1 MVLKRA
7 GSLLAAMAFA
17 TLCGGT
23 LEAGARTN
31 RALLVGVSEYP
42 NLPKGDWLEGPK
54 NDAGLVRDYL
64 VSNPTAPFA
73 AVDVTVLASNTEGA
87 EAPTRAAIL
96 KGLANLAAKAEAGDF
111 VYIQFSGH
119 GSQQPAIEPS
129 TEIDGKDE
137 IFLASD
143 VAKIDPSTKQVPN
156 AILDDEIGAALD
168 AIRDKGAFVWVV
180 FDACHSGT
188 ATRAA
193 GLGVEEKERK
203 ISPESL
209 GFTPQMM
216 AEARGEAT
224 RGAGG
229 DAERENAL
237 GLSDEEEGAG
247 GAERGGMVAFFA
259 AQTVETTPEFPQPVT
274 DPSGKI
280 FGLFTYTLM
289 SKLAENPQVTYRQL
303 SQSILQAYSGL
314 NRTKPTPLFEGDLDA
329 PVFGMEPGDAVLQW
343 KVAIK
348 DGVVALPA
356 GMLHR
361 VEPGTK
367 LALLKSPLDPID
379 DAIGYLEVRSA
390 TNLTS
395 QALPA
400 AFAGRS
406 ALRME
411 EIPDGAYARIAE
423 MAINFELAVAKAPDA
438 DGLSEDVA
446 RANAALEAIAADGK
460 TPLKL
465 SVVEPGAPADI
476 RLAVMR
482 ESDVPGAAAEASK
495 EAALWLLPPSGEI
508 SLEQGRRPPSMF
520 TSDAEKLGAKLSD
533 DLVVISRAM
542 NLSRL
547 AGASDFRR
555 GDVSVTFSIQR
566 ADEEELTPIEAG
578 NVPVLHPGDSIFVS
592 AKNESRKPVDL
603 NVLYVGSDYTIS
615 SAEAPIRLHERDELP
630 DTGLFTVSE
639 GSFGNERLIAVL
651 TEAEQQSST
660 LDLGYL
666 AQKGV
671 RQATRSAAAP
681 EGFAGLLDDIAKAP
695 ATRDVKRFQDK
706 RGSKGA
712 VLVFPM
718 ETSPAAN

>member
-1 MVLKRA
+1 MGLRRA
-7 GSLLAAMAFA
+7 GSLLAAA
-17 TLCGGT
+17 TLAALCGGVADAET
-23 LEAGARTN
+23 RTN
-31 RALLVGVSEYP
+31 RALIVGVSEYP

-64 VSNPTAPFA
+64 VSNPTSPFA
-73 AVDVTVLASNTEGA
+73 AAEVTVLASNTEGA
-87 EAPTRAAIL
+87 EAPTRNAIL
-96 KGLANLAAKAEAGDF
+96 KALSDLTAKAEAGDF

-119 GSQQPAIEPS
+119 GSQQPAADPS

-137 IFLASD
+137 IFLAADIS
-143 VAKIDPSTKQVPN
+143 KIDPATKTVPN
-156 AILDDEIGAALD
+156 AIMDDEIGAALD

-188 ATRAA
+188 ATRAV
-193 GLGVEEKERK
+193 GMGVEEKERK

-209 GFTPQMM
+209 GFTPEMM
-216 AEARGEAT
+216 TAARGEAT

-229 DAERENAL
+229 EPERENAL
-237 GLSDEEEGAG
+237 GLSEGEDGAG
-247 GAERGGMVAFFA
+247 VTERGGMVAFFA
-259 AQTVETTPEFPQPVT
+259 AQTVETTPEFPQPAT
-274 DPSGKI
+274 DPDGKI

-289 SKLAENPQVTYRQL
+289 SKLAENPHVTYRQL
-303 SQSILQAYSGL
+303 SQGILQTYSGL

-343 KVAIK
+343 KVATK

-367 LALLKSPLDPID
+367 LAVLKSPLDSID
-379 DAIGYLEVRSA
+379 DAVGYLEVRSA
-390 TNLTS
+390 TSLTS
-395 QALPA
+395 QALPT

-423 MAINFELAVAKAPDA
+423 MAINFELVVAKAPAA
-438 DGLSEDVA
+438 DGLAEDVA

-465 SVVEPGAPADI
+465 RVVEPGASADI
-476 RLAVMR
+476 RFAVMR
-482 ESDVPGAAAEASK
+482 ESDMPDAPEGTSTEP
-495 EAALWLLPPSGEI
+495 ALWLLPPSGEI
-508 SLEQGRRPPSMF
+508 SLEKGRRPPSMF
-520 TSDAEKLGAKLSD
+520 TADAGRLGAKLSD

-555 GDVSVTFSIQR
+555 GDVSVTFSVQR

-578 NVPVLHPGDSIFVS
+578 NVPILHPGDSIFVS
-592 AKNESRKPVDL
+592 AKNGSRKPVDL

-615 SAEAPIRLHERDELP
+615 SAEAPIRLHERDELEE
-630 DTGLFTVSE
+630 TGLFTVSE

-651 TEAEQQSST
+651 TEAEQQSPT

-718 ETSPAAN
+718 ETSPATK

>member
-1 MVLKRA
+1 MAWKDA
-7 GSLLAAMAFA
+7 GRLLAAA
-17 TLCGGT
+17 TLMCAAGGVG
-23 LEAGARTN
+23 LSDAEARTN

-42 NLPKGDWLEGPK
+42 NLPKGDWLEGPR
-54 NDAGLVRDYL
+54 NDAMLVRDFL
-64 VSNPTAPFA
+64 IANPTSPFA
-73 AVDVTVLASNTEGA
+73 AENVAVIASNVEGA
-87 EAPTRAAIL
+87 ETPTRAAIL
-96 KGLANLAAKAEAGDF
+96 KGLADLTAKAEDGDF

-119 GSQQPAIEPS
+119 GSQQPAADPS

-137 IFLASD
+137 IFLAADIS
-143 VAKIDPSTKQVPN
+143 KMDPATRMVPN

-168 AIRDKGAFVWVV
+168 AIRAKGAFVWVI

-209 GFTPQMM
+209 GITPEMM
-216 AEARGEAT
+216 AASRGEAT
-224 RGAGG
+224 RGGG
-229 DAERENAL
+229 EPERENAL
-237 GLSDEEEGAG
+237 GL
-247 GAERGGMVAFFA
+247 AEDAADSTDRGGMVAFFA
-259 AQTVETTPEFPQPVT
+259 AQTVETTPELPQPET
-274 DPSGKI
+274 DPAAKM

-289 SKLAENPQVTYRQL
+289 AKLAENPHITYRQL
-303 SQSILQAYSGL
+303 SQAVLQHYSGL

-343 KVAIK
+343 KIALKNGVAT
-348 DGVVALPA
+348 LPA
-356 GMLHR
+356 GLLHR

-367 LALLKSPLDPID
+367 LAILKSPLDPID
-379 DAIGYLEVRSA
+379 DAIGYLDVRSA

-395 QALPA
+395 QAMPA
-400 AFAGRS
+400 AFAGR
-406 ALRME
+406 AAVRME
-411 EIPDGAYARIAE
+411 EMPDGAYARIAE
-423 MAINFELAVAKAPDA
+423 MAMNFELSIARAPET
-438 DGLSEDVA
+438 DGLATEA
-446 RANAALEAIAADGK
+446 LAANAALAAIASDNK

-465 SVVEPGAPADI
+465 RIVEPGAPADI

-482 ESDVPGAAAEASK
+482 ESDVNGARAGAPK
-495 EAALWLLPPSGEI
+495 EPTLWLLPPSGEI
-508 SLEQGRRPPSMF
+508 SLEKGRRPPSV
-520 TSDAEKLGAKLSD
+520 TSADPAEFSAKLAGQ
-533 DLVVISRAM
+533 LVVISRAM

-547 AGASDFRR
+547 AGASDFRPR
-555 GDVSVTFSIQR
+555 DVSVTFLIQR
-566 ADEEELTPIEAG
+566 ADEDELTPIEPG
-578 NVPVLHPGDSIFVS
+578 NVPVLHPGDSIYVS

-615 SAEAPIRLHERDELP
+615 SAEAPIRLHEKDELP
-630 DTGLFTVSE
+630 ETGLFTVSE

-671 RQATRSAAAP
+671 RQPTRSSAAP

-695 ATRDVKRFQDK
+695 ATREVKRFQDK

-712 VLVFPM
+712 VLIFPM
-718 ETSPAAN
+718 ETGPKPE

>member
-1 MVLKRA
+1 MAWKDA
-7 GSLLAAMAFA
+7 GRLLAAV
-17 TLCGGT
+17 TLMCAAGGVA
-23 LEAGARTN
+23 LGDAAARTN

-42 NLPKGDWLEGPK
+42 NMPKGDWLEGPR
-54 NDAGLVRDYL
+54 NDAVLVRDFL
-64 VSNPTAPFA
+64 IANPASPFA
-73 AVDVTVLASNTEGA
+73 AENVAVIASNVEGA
-87 EAPTRAAIL
+87 ETPTRAAIL
-96 KGLANLAAKAEAGDF
+96 KGLADLTAKAESGDF

-119 GSQQPAIEPS
+119 GSQQPAADPS

-137 IFLASD
+137 IFLAAD
-143 VAKIDPSTKQVPN
+143 VGKLDPATKTVPN

-168 AIRDKGAFVWVV
+168 AIRAKGAFVWVI

-209 GFTPQMM
+209 GITPEIL
-216 AEARGEAT
+216 AASHGEAT

-229 DAERENAL
+229 DPERENAL
-237 GLSDEEEGAG
+237 GLAEDASDNSD
-247 GAERGGMVAFFA
+247 RGGMVAFFA
-259 AQTVETTPEFPQPVT
+259 AQTVETTPELPQPDT
-274 DPSGKI
+274 DPAAKM

-289 SKLAENPQVTYRQL
+289 AKLAENPHVTYRQL
-303 SQSILQAYSGL
+303 SQSVLQHYSGL

-343 KVAIK
+343 KIAMK
-348 DGVVALPA
+348 DGVATLPA
-356 GMLHR
+356 GLLHR

-367 LALLKSPLDPID
+367 LAILKSPLDPIE
-379 DAIGYLEVRSA
+379 DAIGYLDVRSA

-395 QALPA
+395 QAMPA

-406 ALRME
+406 AVRME

-423 MAINFELAVAKAPDA
+423 MAMNFELSIARAPET
-438 DGLSEDVA
+438 GDVA
-446 RANAALEAIAADGK
+446 AEAAAANAALAMIASDNK

-465 SVVEPGAPADI
+465 RIVEPGAQADI

-482 ESDVPGAAAEASK
+482 ESDVKGAPDGASS
-495 EAALWLLPPSGEI
+495 EPTLWLLPPSGEI
-508 SLEQGRRPPSMF
+508 SLEKGRRPPSVPTADPSTF
-520 TSDAEKLGAKLSD
+520 STKLANH
-533 DLVVISRAM
+533 LVVISRAM

-547 AGASDFRR
+547 AGASDFRQR
-555 GDVSVTFSIQR
+555 DVSVTFLIQR
-566 ADEEELTPIEAG
+566 ADEDELQPIEPG

-592 AKNESRKPVDL
+592 AKNDSRKPVDL

-615 SAEAPIRLHERDELP
+615 SAEAPIRLHEKDELP
-630 DTGLFTVSE
+630 ETGLFTVSE

-671 RQATRSAAAP
+671 RQASRSATAP

-695 ATRDVKRFQDK
+695 ATREVKRFQDK

-712 VLVFPM
+712 VLIFPM
-718 ETSPAAN
+718 ETGPKPE

>member
-1 MVLKRA
+1 MVRRRA
-7 GSLLAAMAFA
+7 GSLLAAAA
-17 TLCGGT
+17 LAALCGGT
-23 LEAGARTN
+23 LEAEARTN
-31 RALLVGVSEYP
+31 RALIVGVSEYP

-54 NDAGLVRDYL
+54 NDAGLVRDFL
-64 VSNPTAPFA
+64 VGNPTSPFA
-73 AVDVTVLASNTEGA
+73 ASDVTVLASNTEGA
-87 EAPTRAAIL
+87 EAPTRNAIL
-96 KGLANLAAKAEAGDF
+96 KALSDLTAKAEAGDF

-119 GSQQPAIEPS
+119 GSQQPAADPS

-137 IFLASD
+137 IFLAAD
-143 VAKIDPSTKQVPN
+143 VSKIDPATKTVPN
-156 AILDDEIGAALD
+156 AIMDDEIGAALD

-188 ATRAA
+188 ATRAV
-193 GLGVEEKERK
+193 GMGVEEKERK

-209 GFTPQMM
+209 GFTPEMM
-216 AEARGEAT
+216 AAARGEAT
-224 RGAGG
+224 RGTGG

-237 GLSDEEEGAG
+237 GLSDDDDGAG
-247 GAERGGMVAFFA
+247 ATERGGMVAFFA
-259 AQTVETTPEFPQPVT
+259 AQTVETTPEFPQPAT
-274 DPSGKI
+274 DPAGRI

-289 SKLAENPQVTYRQL
+289 SKLAENPNVTYRQL
-303 SQSILQAYSGL
+303 SQGILQHYSGL

-343 KVAIK
+343 KVAVK

-367 LALLKSPLDPID
+367 LAVLKSPLDPID
-379 DAIGYLEVRSA
+379 DAVGYLEVRSA
-390 TNLTS
+390 TSLTS

-406 ALRME
+406 AMRME
-411 EIPDGAYARIAE
+411 EIPEGAYVRIAE
-423 MAINFELAVAKAPDA
+423 MAINFELVVAKAPPV
-438 DGLSEDVA
+438 DGLVGDVA
-446 RANAALEAIAADGK
+446 SANAALEAIAADGK

-465 SVVEPGAPADI
+465 RLVEPGAPADI
-476 RLAVMR
+476 RFAVMR
-482 ESDVPGAAAEASK
+482 ESDVPDAPEGASK
-495 EAALWLLPPSGEI
+495 EPALWLLPPSGEI
-508 SLEQGRRPPSMF
+508 SLEKGRRPPSMF
-520 TSDAEKLGAKLSD
+520 TVDAEKLGAKLSD

-555 GDVSVTFSIQR
+555 GDVTVTFSVQR

-578 NVPVLHPGDSIFVS
+578 NVPILHPGDSIFVS

-615 SAEAPIRLHERDELP
+615 SAEAPIRLHERDELEE
-630 DTGLFTVSE
+630 TGLFTVSE

-666 AQKGV
+666 AQRGV

-681 EGFAGLLDDIAKAP
+681 EGFAGLLEDIAKAP

-718 ETSPAAN
+718 ETSPATK

>member
-1 MVLKRA
+1 MGLKRA
-7 GSLLAAMAFA
+7 GTLLAAVALGA
-17 TLCGGT
+17 LC
-23 LEAGARTN
+23 AGAAEARTN
-31 RALLVGVSEYP
+31 RALIVGVSEYP

-54 NDAGLVRDYL
+54 NDAGLVRDFL
-64 VSNPTAPFA
+64 IANPTAPFA
-73 AVDVTVLASNTEGA
+73 AGDVTVLASGTEGA
-87 EAPTRAAIL
+87 QAPTRNAIVAAL
-96 KGLANLAAKAEAGDF
+96 SDLTAKAEDGDF

-119 GSQQPAIEPS
+119 GSQQPAADPS

-137 IFLASD
+137 IFLAAD
-143 VAKIDPSTKQVPN
+143 VGKMDPATKTIPN
-156 AILDDEIGAALD
+156 AIMDDEIGAALD

-188 ATRAA
+188 ATRAV

-203 ISPESL
+203 ISPASL
-209 GFTPQMM
+209 GMTPEMM
-216 AEARGEAT
+216 AA
-224 RGAGG
+224 AGG
-229 DAERENAL
+229 ETTRSAGGEPERENAL
-237 GLSDEEEGAG
+237 GLSSDDEGSASA
-247 GAERGGMVAFFA
+247 AERGGMVAFFA
-259 AQTVETTPEFPQPVT
+259 AQTVETTPEFPQPAT
-274 DPSGKI
+274 DPAGKV

-289 SKLAENPQVTYRQL
+289 SKLAENPHVTYRQL
-303 SQSILQAYSGL
+303 SQGILQHYSGL

-343 KVAIK
+343 KVALK

-356 GMLHR
+356 GALHR

-367 LALLKSPLDPID
+367 LAVLRSPLDPID

-390 TNLTS
+390 TNLAS
-395 QALPA
+395 QALPV
-400 AFAGRS
+400 AFSGRS

-411 EIPDGAYARIAE
+411 EIPDGAFARIAE
-423 MAINFELAVAKAPDA
+423 MAINFELVVAKAPA
-438 DGLSEDVA
+438 AEGLDEDVA
-446 RANAALEAIAADGK
+446 RANAALEAIAGDNK

-465 SVVEPGAPADI
+465 RVVEPGAAADI

-482 ESDVPGAAAEASK
+482 ESDVAGAAGDASK
-495 EAALWLLPPSGEI
+495 EPALWLLPPSGEI
-508 SLEQGRRPPSMF
+508 SLEKGRRPPSMF
-520 TSDAEKLGAKLSD
+520 TAEAEKLGAKLSD

-566 ADEEELTPIEAG
+566 ADEDELMPIEAG
-578 NVPVLHPGDSIFVS
+578 NVPILHPGDSIFVS
-592 AKNESRKPVDL
+592 AKNDSRRPVDL

-615 SAEAPIRLHERDELP
+615 SAEAPIRLHERDQLEE
-630 DTGLFTVSE
+630 TGLFTVSE

-651 TEAEQQSST
+651 TEAEQQSPT

-718 ETSPAAN
+718 ETSPATK

>member
-1 MVLKRA
+1 MVLRRA
-7 GSLLAAMAFA
+7 GRLLAAVALGA
-17 TLCGGT
+17 LCGGT
-23 LEAGARTN
+23 LEAAARTN
-31 RALLVGVSEYP
+31 RALIVGVSEYL
-42 NLPKGDWLEGPK
+42 NLPKGDWLEGPT
-54 NDAGLVRDYL
+54 NDAGLVRDFL
-64 VSNPTAPFA
+64 VGNPSAPFA
-73 AVDVTVLASNTEGA
+73 AADVTVLASNTEGA
-87 EAPTRAAIL
+87 EVPTRAAIL
-96 KGLANLAAKAEAGDF
+96 TALSDLTAKAATGDF

-119 GSQQPAIEPS
+119 GSQQPAADPS

-137 IFLASD
+137 IFLAAD
-143 VAKIDPSTKQVPN
+143 VSKMDPATKTIPN
-156 AILDDEIGAALD
+156 AIMDDEIGAALD

-188 ATRAA
+188 ATRAV
-193 GLGVEEKERK
+193 GMGVEEKERK
-203 ISPESL
+203 ISPDSL
-209 GFTPQMM
+209 GMTPDMM
-216 AEARGEAT
+216 AAARGEAT
-224 RGAGG
+224 RGASGEP
-229 DAERENAL
+229 ARENAL
-237 GLSDEEEGAG
+237 GLSADADRAG
-247 GAERGGMVAFFA
+247 GTERGGMVAFFA
-259 AQTVETTPEFPQPVT
+259 AQTVETTPEFPQPAT
-274 DPSGKI
+274 DSAGKV

-289 SKLAENPQVTYRQL
+289 SKLAENPHVTYRQL
-303 SQSILQAYSGL
+303 SQGILQHYSGL

-343 KVAIK
+343 KVATK
-348 DGVVALPA
+348 DGSVALPA
-356 GMLHR
+356 GVLHR

-367 LALLKSPLDPID
+367 LAVLKSPLDPIEE
-379 DAIGYLEVRSA
+379 AVGYLEVRSA
-390 TNLTS
+390 TSLTS
-395 QALPA
+395 QALPV
-400 AFAGRS
+400 AFSGRS
-406 ALRME
+406 AMRME

-423 MAINFELAVAKAPDA
+423 MAINFELAVAKAPPA
-438 DGLSEDVA
+438 DGLAEEVA
-446 RANAALEAIAADGK
+446 RAYAALEAIAADNK

-465 SVVEPGAPADI
+465 RVVEPGASADI
-476 RLAVMR
+476 RFAVMR
-482 ESDVPGAAAEASK
+482 ESDVPGASGDASK
-495 EAALWLLPPSGEI
+495 EPALWLLPPSGEI
-508 SLEQGRRPPSMF
+508 SLEEGRRPPSMF
-520 TSDAEKLGAKLSD
+520 TADAEKLGARLSD

-566 ADEEELTPIEAG
+566 ADEDELTPIEAG
-578 NVPVLHPGDSIFVS
+578 NVPILHPGDSIFVS
-592 AKNESRKPVDL
+592 AKNDSRRPVDL

-615 SAEAPIRLHERDELP
+615 SAEAPMRLHERDELS

-651 TEAEQQSST
+651 TEAEQQSPT

-681 EGFAGLLDDIAKAP
+681 EGFAGLLDDIARAP

-718 ETSPAAN
+718 ETSPVPK

>member
-1 MVLKRA
+1 MGLIRA
-7 GSLLAAMAFA
+7 GGLLLAAGLAAFCA
-17 TLCGGT
+17 D
-23 LEAGARTN
+23 AQARTN
-31 RALLVGVSEYP
+31 RALIVGVSEYP
-42 NLPKGDWLEGPK
+42 NLPRGDWLEGPA
-54 NDAGLVRDYL
+54 NDAALVRDFL
-64 VSNPTAPFA
+64 VANPTAPFA
-73 AVDVTVLASNTEGA
+73 AADVTVLASNTAGA
-87 EAPTRAAIL
+87 SAPTRAAIL
-96 KGLANLAAKAEAGDF
+96 EGLADLADKATRGDF

-119 GSQQPAIEPS
+119 GSQQPAADPS
-129 TEIDGKDE
+129 TEIDGRDE
-137 IFLASD
+137 IFLAAD
-143 VAKIDPSTKQVPN
+143 VARMDPATKAVPN
-156 AILDDEIGAALD
+156 AIVDDEIGAALD

-193 GLGVEEKERK
+193 GLGTAERERK

-216 AEARGEAT
+216 AAAQGEAT
-224 RGAGG
+224 RGGG
-229 DAERENAL
+229 ERENAL
-237 GLSDEEEGAG
+237 ALSDDEDDAG
-247 GAERGGMVAFFA
+247 DAERGGLVAFFA
-259 AQTVETTPEFPQPVT
+259 AQTVETTPELPQPAT
-274 DPSGKI
+274 DPAGKV

-289 SKLAENPQVTYRQL
+289 AALAENPHVTYRQL
-303 SQSILQAYSGL
+303 SQSILQHYSGL
-314 NRTKPTPLFEGDLDA
+314 NRTKPTPLFEGSLDA

-343 KVAIK
+343 RIAKK
-348 DGVVALPA
+348 DGAVSLPA
-356 GMLHR
+356 GTLHR

-367 LALLKSPLDPID
+367 LAILKSPLDPIE

-400 AFAGRS
+400 AYSGRS
-406 ALRME
+406 APRMD
-411 EIPDGAYARIAE
+411 EIPDGAFARVAE
-423 MAINFELAVAKAPDA
+423 TAINFELAVARVPAAPGLEGDA
-438 DGLSEDVA
+438 A
-446 RANAALEAIAADGK
+446 RANGALEVIAADGK

-465 SVVEPGAPADI
+465 RLVEPGAPADI

-482 ESDVPGAAAEASK
+482 ESDVVGAAPGASSEP
-495 EAALWLLPPSGEI
+495 ALWLLPPSGEI
-508 SLEQGRRPPSMF
+508 SLAPGRRPPSMP
-520 TSDAEKLGAKLSD
+520 TSDPEKLAARLSD

-555 GDVSVTFSIQR
+555 SDVSVTFSVQR
-566 ADEEELTPIEAG
+566 GDGADLQPIEPGA
-578 NVPVLHPGDSIFVS
+578 VPVLNPGDSIFVS
-592 AKNESRKPVDL
+592 ARNMSRKPVDL
-603 NVLYVGSDYTIS
+603 NILYVGSDYTIS

-630 DTGLFTVSE
+630 DTGLFTVSDS
-639 GSFGNERLIAVL
+639 SFGNERLIAVL
-651 TEAEQQSST
+651 TEAEQQSPT

-695 ATRDVKRFQDK
+695 ATRDVKRYQDK
-706 RGSKGA
+706 RGGKGA

-718 ETSPAAN
+718 ETEPGAE

>member
-1 MVLKRA
+1 MGLKRA
-7 GSLLAAMAFA
+7 GSLLAAVTLAA
-17 TLCGGT
+17 LCGGAA
-23 LEAGARTN
+23 EAEARTN
-31 RALLVGVSEYP
+31 RALIVGVSEYP

-64 VSNPTAPFA
+64 VSNPTSPFA
-73 AVDVTVLASNTEGA
+73 ASDVTVLASNTEGA
-87 EAPTRAAIL
+87 EAPTRSAIL
-96 KGLANLAAKAEAGDF
+96 KALSDLTAKAEAGDF

-119 GSQQPAIEPS
+119 GSQQPAADPS

-137 IFLASD
+137 IFLAADIS
-143 VAKIDPSTKQVPN
+143 KIDPATKTVPN
-156 AILDDEIGAALD
+156 AIMDDEIGAALD

-188 ATRAA
+188 ATRAV
-193 GLGVEEKERK
+193 GMGVEEKERK

-209 GFTPQMM
+209 GFTPEMM
-216 AEARGEAT
+216 AAARGEAT
-224 RGAGG
+224 RGTGG

-237 GLSDEEEGAG
+237 GLSQDDDGAG
-247 GAERGGMVAFFA
+247 GTERGGMVAFFA
-259 AQTVETTPEFPQPVT
+259 AQTVETTPEFPQPAT
-274 DPSGKI
+274 DPDGKI

-289 SKLAENPQVTYRQL
+289 SKLAENPNVTYRQL
-303 SQSILQAYSGL
+303 SQGILQHYSGL

-343 KVAIK
+343 KVATK

-367 LALLKSPLDPID
+367 LAVLKSPLDPIE
-379 DAIGYLEVRSA
+379 DAVGYLEVRSA
-390 TNLTS
+390 TSLTS
-395 QALPA
+395 QALPT

-423 MAINFELAVAKAPDA
+423 MAINFELVVAKAPPV
-438 DGLSEDVA
+438 DGLAEDVA

-465 SVVEPGAPADI
+465 RVVEPGASADI
-476 RLAVMR
+476 RFAVMR
-482 ESDVPGAAAEASK
+482 ESDAPGAPGDAPK
-495 EAALWLLPPSGEI
+495 EPALWLLPPSGEI
-508 SLEQGRRPPSMF
+508 SLERGRRPPSMF
-520 TSDAEKLGAKLSD
+520 TADAGKLGAKLSD

-555 GDVSVTFSIQR
+555 GDVSVTFSVQR

-578 NVPVLHPGDSIFVS
+578 NVPILHPGDSIFVS
-592 AKNESRKPVDL
+592 AKNGSRKPVDL

-615 SAEAPIRLHERDELP
+615 SAEAPIRLHESDELEE
-630 DTGLFTVSE
+630 TGLFTVSE

-651 TEAEQQSST
+651 TEAEQQSPT

-718 ETSPAAN
+718 ETSPATK